1 MKRSLLFFITFFACT
16 TLALAQ
22 VKIGENPNQIRS
34 SSILELESTDKVL
47 VITRMT
53 TVQMNAVAYPYAGA
67 LVYNTDENC
76 VFMFNGTWT
85 SLCNSSS
92 GIKVTT
98 QAIPPSNNTIGDFWI
113 NDAKNNTTSIWN
125 GSNWI
130 PLDNTP
136 IRGNGTP
143 NATTAPSPTSGDVY
157 VDSTTGKIYAY
168 DGTTWVESGTNVN
181 ANNGLLVSVDN
192 TVQLGGALIQP
203 TVITTNASN
212 TLTIEGLQEGDVNE
226 DDIVTINKT
235 NGELRRISTTN
246 LFREKVDKLIATA
259 NNQLEFDTG
268 FTLYS
273 TDKVN
278 VYRNGVRIDFTIN
291 SNTKITLESEAK
303 CYIGDEIR
311 IVQFY

>member
-1 MKRSLLFFITFFACT
+1 MKRSFLFFITLFACT
-16 TLALAQ
+16 NLTIAQ
-22 VKIGENPNQIRS
+22 VKIGESPNQIRS

-53 TVQMNAVAYPYAGA
+53 ATQMNAVANPYAGA

-85 SLCNSSS
+85 SLCNSSN
-92 GIKVTT
+92 GIKITT
-98 QAIPPSNNTIGDFWI
+98 QAIPPSNNNIGDFWI
-113 NDAKNNTTSIWN
+113 NDTKNNATSIWN

-130 PLDNTP
+130 PLDSNPT
-136 IRGNGTP
+136 RGNGTP
-143 NATTAPSPTSGDVY
+143 NATTAPSPSSGDVY

-181 ANNGLLVSVDN
+181 ANNGLLVSADN

-212 TLTIEGLQEGDVNE
+212 TLTIEGLQEGDVDE

-246 LFREKVDKLIATA
+246 LFRERVDKLVAVD
-259 NNQLEFDTG
+259 NQLTFNSG
-268 FTLYS
+268 FTLFS

-278 VYRNGVRIDFTIN
+278 VYRNGVRIDFTID
-291 SNTKITLESEAK
+291 SNTQITLEPEAR
-303 CYIGDEIR
+303 CYAGDEIR